1 MFDCRALSRLISE
14 GLERRL
20 GWLEWLL
27 LGVHLLGCP
36 PCRRFRRGVRL
47 LHRALPS
54 APAPGEARLSPQ
66 ARQRI
71 ARALKEAG
79 G

>member
-1 MFDCRALSRLISE
+1 MFDCRNMSRLLSE
-14 GLERRL
+14 GLDRRL
-20 GWLEWLL
+20 GWWERLL

-47 LHRALPS
+47 LHRELPS
-54 APAPGEARLSPQ
+54 APCEARLSRQ

-71 ARALKEAG
+71 ARALEEAG